1 MSKLD
6 NAIAF
11 AVEAH
16 GGMKRKGKERPYIL
30 HPLEAMLIV
39 SELCEDEDVLAAAV
53 LHDTV
58 EDTAVTTDELERSFG
73 SRVASLV
80 AAESENKREELP
92 AEATW
97 KIRKEE
103 TIRELKTAGR
113 ETKIICLGDKLSNL
127 REIARDH
134 AQAGESLWLRFN
146 QKDKRQH
153 AWYYGSVYEILWEE
167 FGDVRPLNEYAALLQ
182 EVFG

>member
-1 MSKLD
+1 M
-6 NAIAF
+6 
-11 AVEAH
+11 
-16 GGMKRKGKERPYIL
+16 

-39 SELCEDEDVLAAAV
+39 SELCEDEDVLAAAE
-53 LHDTV
+53 LHDPV

-73 SRVASLV
+73 RRVASLV

-113 ETKIICLGDKLSNL
+113 ETKLICLGDKLSNL